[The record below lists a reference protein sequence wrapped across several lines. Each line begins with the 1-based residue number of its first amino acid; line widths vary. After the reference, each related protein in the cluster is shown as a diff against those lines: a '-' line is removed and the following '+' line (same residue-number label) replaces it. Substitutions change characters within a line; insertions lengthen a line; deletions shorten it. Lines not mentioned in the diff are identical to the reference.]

1 MPYFSPSHGAS
12 IWYVPGTKPTTPKG
26 FSVGGELRKARE
38 AAGLNQR
45 RLSAKVGVSH
55 VTIGRWER
63 GEVVPRPEDVSA
75 LLAVLDVPAD
85 VREEIIALARKPDD
99 AHWLA
104 VGMPE
109 QHRQLSTLLDIESTA
124 RSITTV
130 SPLLVPGLLQ
140 TADYARCI
148 MQAAAVPKQEISTRV
163 AVRIGRRDAITRT
176 GAPVHLH
183 AFIGELVLH
192 QLIGGA
198 EVMAEQL
205 RFLRELGT
213 RTNIELRIIPLASDW
228 HPGLEGPFALDEFA
242 SRSPVVHLENRI
254 SGLFLH
260 EPPEVEAYLDA
271 VARIRDAALDAEKS
285 SQLVACAIE
294 RAIER
299 TGELTS

>member
-1 MPYFSPSHGAS
+1 
-12 IWYVPGTKPTTPKG
+12 
-26 FSVGGELRKARE
+26 
-38 AAGLNQR
+38 
-45 RLSAKVGVSH
+45 

-85 VREEIIALARKPDD
+85 VREEIIVLARKPDD

-130 SPLLVPGLLQ
+130 SPLLVPGLMQ
-140 TADYARCI
+140 TADYARSI
-148 MQAAAVPKQEISTRV
+148 MRAAAVPRQEISTRV
-163 AVRIGRRDAITRT
+163 AVRIGRRDAITRSR
-176 GAPVHLH
+176 APVHLH

-198 EVMAEQL
+198 DVMAEQL
-205 RFLRELGT
+205 RFLGELGS
-213 RTNIELRIIPLASDW
+213 RGNIELRIIPLASDW
-228 HPGLEGPFALDEFA
+228 HPGLEGPFALDEFT
-242 SRSPVVHLENRI
+242 SRTPVVHLENRI

-260 EPPEVEAYLDA
+260 EQPEVEAYLDA
-271 VARIRDAALDAEKS
+271 IAKVRDAALDEENS
-285 SQLVACAIE
+285 SQLIAD
-294 RAIER
+294 AIER
-299 TGELTS
+299 TGEKTS

>member
-1 MPYFSPSHGAS
+1 VPS
-12 IWYVPGTKPTTPKG
+12 TKPTTPKG

-45 RLSAKVGVSH
+45 QLSAKVGVSH

-63 GEVVPRPEDVSA
+63 GVVVPRPEDVSA

-85 VREEIIALARKPDD
+85 VREEIIVLARKPDD

-140 TADYARCI
+140 TADYARSI
-148 MQAAAVPKQEISTRV
+148 MRAAAVPKQEIATRV
-163 AVRIGRRDAITRT
+163 AVRIGRRDAITRKR
-176 GAPVHLH
+176 APVYLN
-183 AFIGELVLH
+183 AFIGEMVLH
-192 QLIGGA
+192 QVIGGA

-205 RFLRELGT
+205 RFLGELGK
-213 RTNIELRIIPLASDW
+213 RANIELRIIPLASDW
-228 HPGLEGPFALDEFA
+228 HPGLEGPFALDEFIG
-242 SRSPVVHLENRI
+242 RTPVVHLENRI

-260 EPPEVEAYLDA
+260 EPPEVEAYQDA
-271 VARIRDAALDAEKS
+271 IAKVRDAAMSAEKS
-285 SQLVACAIE
+285 SQLIAEAIK
-294 RAIER
+294 R
-299 TGELTS
+299 TGEKPS